1 MNSSPERRPRLGVP
15 IILTAPSG
23 TGKTTLCHRVL
34 SVLQDVTLSVSF
46 TTRAPR
52 TGEIDGVDYHF
63 VSRDAFEQRMNE
75 GRFLEWANVHG
86 NLYGTGTEYRD
97 QWVAEGRDVLF
108 DVDVQGAER
117 LAQVFPYAAKVFL
130 LPPTFAALESRL
142 RGRAQDAPDAI
153 ERRLLNARRELLA
166 VRSFH
171 HVIIND
177 DLGEAAQTFIGLI
190 RAERVRTT
198 RQESVIA
205 QLLAALESL

>member
-1 MNSSPERRPRLGVP
+1 MRSHRPGVP

-34 SVLQDVTLSVSF
+34 SVLPEVTLSVSV

-52 TGEIDGVDYHF
+52 SAEVDGVDYHF
-63 VSRDAFEQRMNE
+63 VARDAFEQRVND

-97 QWVAEGRDVLF
+97 QWIAEGRDVLF

-117 LAQVFPYAAKVFL
+117 LSQVFPNAAKVFL
-130 LPPTFAALESRL
+130 LPPTFDTLESRL
-142 RGRAQDAPDAI
+142 RGRAQDSSDVI
-153 ERRLLNARRELLA
+153 ERRLNNARRELLA

-177 DLGEAAQTFIGLI
+177 DLDHATETFVGLI
-190 RAERVRTT
+190 RAERVRTS
-198 RQESVIA
+198 RQEPVIA
-205 QLLAALESL
+205 RLLAALEAL